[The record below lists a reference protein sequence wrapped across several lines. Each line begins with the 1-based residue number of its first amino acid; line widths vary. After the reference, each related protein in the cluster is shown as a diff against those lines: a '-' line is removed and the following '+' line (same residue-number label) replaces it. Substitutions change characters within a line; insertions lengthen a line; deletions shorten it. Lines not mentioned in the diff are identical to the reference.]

1 MQTDFYETVEM
12 STYLVA
18 LVISDFKCITQTA
31 HPILSKNVSVSVC
44 SRPNA
49 IDQVD
54 YAMKNAIPILE
65 YFETFYNIKYPLPK
79 CGMILVSKKFNLK

>member
-1 MQTDFYETVEM
+1 M

-18 LVISDFKCITQTA
+18 LVISDFDCISSTA

-49 IDQVD
+49 INQLQ
-54 YAMKNAIPILE
+54 YALNNSIRILE
-65 YFETFYNIKYPLPK
+65 YFEEYYNIKYPLPK
-79 CGMILVSKKFNLK
+79 CGRYL

>member
-1 MQTDFYETVEM
+1 M

-18 LVISDFKCITQTA
+18 LVVSDFKCITSQA

-49 IDQVD
+49 LDQLE
-54 YAMKNAIPILE
+54 YAMNNSLRILE
-65 YFETFYNIKYPLPK
+65 NFEKFYNIKYPLPK
-79 CGMILVSKKFNLK
+79 CGMLRILQNEYF